1 MKKGNKKTVVIVLV
15 IAILI
20 VLADLIMFYTS
31 AQDTGIGRGFSR
43 FWDK

>member
-1 MKKGNKKTVVIVLV
+1 MKKCNKKTVIVVLV
-15 IAILI
+15 IAVLI
-20 VLADLIMFYTS
+20 VIADLIMFYTS

>member
-1 MKKGNKKTVVIVLV
+1 MKKCNKKTIIVVLV

-31 AQDTGIGRGFSR
+31 AQQNGVGRGFSR
-43 FWDK
+43 FWD